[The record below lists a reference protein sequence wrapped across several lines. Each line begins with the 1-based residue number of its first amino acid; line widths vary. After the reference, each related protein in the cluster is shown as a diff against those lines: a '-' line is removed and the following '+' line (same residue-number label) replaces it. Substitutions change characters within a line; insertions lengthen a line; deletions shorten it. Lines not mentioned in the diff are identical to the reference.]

1 MPIKGLLKHRGQK
14 GWKGSDQK
22 DWIEKKFITDA
33 ALQDF
38 YEKHKPQRQRRR
50 HY

>member
-1 MPIKGLLKHRGQK
+1 MGDKRQRLFLSSLKGC
-14 GWKGSDQK
+14 DQQ

-38 YEKHKPQRQRRR
+38 YEKH
-50 HY
+50 